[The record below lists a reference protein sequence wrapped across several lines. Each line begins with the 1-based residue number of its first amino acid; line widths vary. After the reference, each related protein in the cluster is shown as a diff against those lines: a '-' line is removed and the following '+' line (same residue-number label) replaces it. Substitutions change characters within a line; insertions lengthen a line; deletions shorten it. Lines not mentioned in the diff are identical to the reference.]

1 VKLFDK
7 YSLYWSMLPFCVEL
21 VAVADP
27 ILVHA
32 GSPCGQQLAAWEAE
46 LNGQSAID
54 PMRFDVALAAI
65 RLAKDPQPMAVAV
78 HVSFMNGGGTDF

>member
-7 YSLYWSMLPFCVEL
+7 YSLYWKSMLPFCVERCGN
-21 VAVADP
+21 DP

-46 LNGQSAID
+46 LNGQARALTPCVLI
-54 PMRFDVALAAI
+54 VAWRRSGFSMKI
-65 RLAKDPQPMAVAV
+65 PTIMATVTC
-78 HVSFMNGGGTDF
+78 SC